1 MRSCHLS
8 DQGIFYI
15 GKLELPLRGI
25 QPCEVTIY
33 PYTNTALIAS
43 NMVKLAYERIVQ
55 ISHVG
60 MLIEVNKEFSISDDQ
75 MSWQYNHFPT
85 LLFDRAFRSGQEV

>member
-1 MRSCHLS
+1 M
-8 DQGIFYI
+8 
-15 GKLELPLRGI
+15 PLRSV
-25 QPCEVTIY
+25 QPCEFTVH
-33 PYTNTALIAS
+33 PYANTALITA

-55 ISHVG
+55 IAHVG

-85 LLFDRAFRSGQEV
+85 LLFVAQLA